1 MRVWIMRT
9 GISVVVSPSDRLRLE
24 AVVGDR
30 NTRQK
35 HVWRC
40 RIVLLTADGA
50 GTSTIMRVAGVSK
63 TAVWRWQ
70 ERFMASGVD
79 GLLRDNAKPKPF
91 TWNADPDKIIAA
103 VKRGHQALDSIH

>member
-1 MRVWIMRT
+1 MRT
-9 GISVVVSPSDRLRLE
+9 GISIVVSPSDWLRLD

-35 HVWRC
+35 YFWRC
-40 RIVLLTADGA
+40 QIVLLTADGA

-70 ERFMASGVD
+70 ERFMASGVA
-79 GLLRDNAKPKPF
+79 GLLRDKTRPPRISPLGAEEYLR
-91 TWNADPDKIIAA
+91 
-103 VKRGHQALDSIH
+103 RGGGRRPTVPR